1 MDRIWRIIACLLL
14 FGWLLAQPFTA
25 MAQANEVSVSE
36 YTQLLREA
44 FTAAQRSDEIGLREV
59 SDKIGALKQLRTAD
73 NQTLA
78 VNHQWLKDSLASN
91 SPNLA
96 IIRDRLAAML
106 EALTAGRET
115 TPQDLET
122 LKVIL
127 NNPPFDALN
136 PERRQSRPDF
146 DFGFLSWLFSDGLT
160 GCFTIIAIVFVVGL
174 IGYIASTVRRNSV
187 SVARRKTPAE
197 EQKLTSVQAI
207 ERADKVAAEEGDF
220 RDAVRYLY
228 LSTLLWL
235 EERGLLRYDRTLTNR
250 EVLAAV
256 PTNSPLHQR
265 LAPVVQ
271 TFDRVWYG
279 IAEVD
284 QGTFEQYRQQVTT
297 LREVR

>member
-1 MDRIWRIIACLLL
+1 MYRMWRILACLLL
-14 FGWLLAQPFTA
+14 VSGVLAQPLI
-25 MAQANEVSVSE
+25 AQAQAPEVVSVNE

-44 FTAAQRSDEIGLREV
+44 FTAAQRTDEIGLREA
-59 SDKIGALKQLRTAD
+59 SDKIVALKHIRTRSED
-73 NQTLA
+73 LIE
-78 VNHQWLKDSLASN
+78 VNHQWLKDALASTT
-91 SPNLA
+91 PNLP

-106 EALTAGRET
+106 EALTAGRESA
-115 TPQDLET
+115 PQDLET

-127 NNPPFDALN
+127 NTDPFDKLKPQDAPAPSN
-136 PERRQSRPDF
+136 F
-146 DFGFLSWLFSDGLT
+146 NFLRWLFGEGLT
-160 GCFTIIAIVFVVGL
+160 SCFTVIAVVFVLGL
-174 IGYIASTVRRNSV
+174 ILYIARTVQRSNV
-187 SVARRKTPAE
+187 KIARRKDPAE

-207 ERADKVAAEEGDF
+207 ERADKVAAEEANF

-235 EERGLLRYDRTLTNR
+235 EERGMLRYDRTLTNR

-256 PTNSPLHQR
+256 PSNTPLHQR
-265 LAPVVQ
+265 LAPVIQ

-284 QGTFEQYRQQVTT
+284 QTTFDHYRQQVTS

>member
-1 MDRIWRIIACLLL
+1 MYRIWRIAACLVLL
-14 FGWLLAQPFTA
+14 SWVLAQPLT
-25 MAQANEVSVSE
+25 AQAQASEVSVSE

-44 FTAAQRSDEIGLREV
+44 FTAAQRTDEIGLREA
-59 SDKIGALKQLRTAD
+59 SDKIVLIQQIRMPNERLV
-73 NQTLA
+73 A
-78 VNHQWLKDSLASN
+78 VNHQWLKDSLASTT
-91 SPNLA
+91 PNLP

-106 EALTAGRET
+106 EALTAGREASS
-115 TPQDLET
+115 QDLET
-122 LKVIL
+122 LSVIL
-127 NNPPFDALN
+127 SNPPFDQLKPDANQAPLN
-136 PERRQSRPDF
+136 FS
-146 DFGFLSWLFSDGLT
+146 FLRWLFSDGIAS
-160 GCFTIIAIVFVVGL
+160 CFTVIAIVFVVGL
-174 IGYIASTVRRNSV
+174 IMYIVGTVRRSSV
-187 SVARRKTPAE
+187 KVARRNTPAE

-207 ERADKVAAEEGDF
+207 ERADKVAAEEANF

-256 PTNSPLHQR
+256 PSNSPLHQR

-284 QGTFEQYRQQVTT
+284 QTTFDQYRQQVTT
-297 LREVR
+297 LREGR